1 MDEVPGVSRL
11 HHTDHRDILW
21 SARTRV
27 WRLMRKPLRKDE
39 SAGIAEAPSVS
50 RLHHTDRRDRHVTC
64 GDESAG
70 IAEAPSVSRLHH
82 TDRRDRHVTCGVREH
97 VCGDS

>member
-1 MDEVPGVSRL
+1 
-11 HHTDHRDILW
+11 
-21 SARTRV
+21 
-27 WRLMRKPLRKDE
+27 MRKPLRKDE

-50 RLHHTDRRDRHVTC
+50 RLHHTDRRDRHK
-64 GDESAG
+64 DESAG